1 MMKPFSHQATRASW
15 ILFQSLFFIAAL
27 LATFATFIAIS
38 DVSPIDPTQG
48 QIEWLLG
55 LNFVIIGCLGVL
67 MIRRYKAM
75 GGSLRKG
82 ESDRLARRFLLLFS
96 AAAILPAAI
105 VAIFLGATITRGL
118 DNWFNE
124 RVDTIV
130 TETAEVARQNFEAF
144 SRTFEADTK
153 VMAIDMNNAAEGL
166 RTDSPLYQPYLSA
179 QSALREFSA
188 AYIVDRTGD
197 PLVEADESGAVP
209 YFRPPETA
217 FIEADA
223 GEAVQTLY
231 ERAGLATGLVAL
243 KASPGAYLYVYKPF
257 DPRQL
262 AQMRRAESALA
273 EYRAA
278 RSRSGR
284 LQWLFAV
291 AYAQLAALVLLLS
304 GRLGLELAGQITR
317 PISRLAA
324 AATDVRE
331 GRLTTRVP
339 LPAVRDELHELSES
353 FNAMTEQLAE
363 QRGALLAA
371 NMEAEQRRQ
380 FVETLLGSVS
390 AGVIRTDPEL
400 AITAANDPACILLDA
415 DNLVGQRL
423 RDVIA
428 PFAVH
433 AEAVIA
439 SGTPLDISV
448 DLARGDG
455 VRYIRLKAARDP
467 IGGCVLTFD
476 DTTRLV
482 FAQRQVAWRDVA
494 RRIAHEI
501 RNPLTPIQL
510 STERLQRRY
519 GEQFEMQGDAVF
531 QGCTETILRQVD
543 ELGRMVEEFSAF
555 ARMPKP
561 TIAAFNLAELVR
573 QVAFGQQMVSP
584 DLSINVRAE
593 PQNIVYRGDERL
605 LGQAVQNLVK
615 NAGEA
620 ISRLPADSD
629 VCGMISIHV
638 ACDADGAATISI
650 ADNGPGF
657 PQANRQRL
665 LEPYV
670 TTREKG
676 TGLGLAIVN
685 RIIMDHGGHLSLQDR
700 ADGRR
705 GACVHV
711 TLPVQTQ
718 PPLDRDA
725 GLDGARELEEEG
737 HLV

>member
-1 MMKPFSHQATRASW
+1 MSSFSHQATRASW
-15 ILFQSLFFIAAL
+15 ILFQGLFFIAAL
-27 LATFATFIAIS
+27 LATFATFIAVS

-48 QIEWLLG
+48 QIAWLLG
-55 LNFVIIGCLGVL
+55 LNFVIIGCLAVL
-67 MIRRYKAM
+67 MIRRYRAM
-75 GGSLRKG
+75 GGSIRKG

-96 AAAILPAAI
+96 AAAIVPAAI

-144 SRTFEADTK
+144 SRAFEADTE

-166 RTDSPLYQPYLSA
+166 RTASPLYQPYLSA
-179 QSALREFSA
+179 QSALREFAA
-188 AYIVDRTGD
+188 AYVIDRSGA
-197 PLVEADESGAVP
+197 PLVEADDSSDVP
-209 YFRPPETA
+209 YFQPPETA
-217 FIEADA
+217 FAEANE
-223 GEAVQTLY
+223 GTAVQTLY

-243 KASPGAYLYVYKPF
+243 EASPGAYLYVYKYF

-262 AQMRRAESALA
+262 AQMRRAEAALS

-278 RSRSGR
+278 RTRSGR

-317 PISRLAA
+317 PISRLVA

-339 LPAVRDELHELSES
+339 LPAVKDELHELSES

-400 AITAANDPACILLDA
+400 YITAANEPACALLGKDRLLGLRLGDA
-415 DNLVGQRL
+415 VP
-423 RDVIA
+423 

-433 AEAVIA
+433 AGEVIA
-439 SGTPLDISV
+439 SGVPLDISV
-448 DLARGDG
+448 DLAHGDDL
-455 VRYIRLKAARDP
+455 RHIRLKAAQDP
-467 IGGCVLTFD
+467 TGGCVLTFD

-519 GEQFEMQGDAVF
+519 GGQFEAEGDSVF

-561 TIAAFNLAELVR
+561 TVAAFDLAELVR
-573 QVAFGQQMVSP
+573 GVAFTQQMVSP
-584 DLSINVRAE
+584 DLTIDVLADPDRIS
-593 PQNIVYRGDERL
+593 YRGDERL
-605 LGQAVQNLVK
+605 LGQALQNLIK

-620 ISRLPADSD
+620 IARISEYADVS
-629 VCGMISIHV
+629 GTISV
-638 ACDADGAATISI
+638 SVRQAADGRATITI
-650 ADNGPGF
+650 IDNGPGF
-657 PQANRQRL
+657 PDANRQRL

-685 RIIMDHGGHLSLQDR
+685 RIIMDHGGTLSLQDR
-700 ADGRR
+700 PDGRT
-705 GACVHV
+705 GACVQV
-711 TLPVQTQ
+711 TLPVQAH
-718 PPLDRDA
+718 PPIDHDLGDRGEETA
-725 GLDGARELEEEG
+725 EEESQ
-737 HLV
+737 LV